1 MLILGQLLYQKSLQL
16 IFLTFFNKK
25 LLKFVIYVATV
36 KLSYQLSLIKTRAKV
51 ILNGLYLHFFSR
63 AVLFTEHPCYTV

>member
-1 MLILGQLLYQKSLQL
+1 MLILNQLLYQKSLPL

-36 KLSYQLSLIKTRAKV
+36 KAVMSMPLIKTRAKV

-63 AVLFTEHPCYTV
+63 AVLFTEHPRYTV